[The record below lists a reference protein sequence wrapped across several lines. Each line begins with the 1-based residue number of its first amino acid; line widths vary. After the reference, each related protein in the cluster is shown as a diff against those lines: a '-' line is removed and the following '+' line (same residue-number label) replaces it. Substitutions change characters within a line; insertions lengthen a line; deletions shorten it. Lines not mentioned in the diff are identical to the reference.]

1 MFLLYLTLTK
11 PDYVHPL
18 YSTTDRLD
26 HAALAMAVLLA
37 VGVFWMSKVA
47 KVDV

>member
-1 MFLLYLTLTK
+1 MFTTPIGWVLL
-11 PDYVHPL
+11 
-18 YSTTDRLD
+18 
-26 HAALAMAVLLA
+26 AGMAVLLG